1 MFMKQTHRNEA
12 EKKLIVNR
20 MNRLIGQM
28 NGIKNMVNEDR
39 YCDDILIQL
48 SAIQKSIGSLSNHIL
63 ENHLYSCVSKSI
75 EDGNIEI
82 LDELISIFKRF
93 NK

>member
-1 MFMKQTHRNEA
+1 MKQTHRNEM
-12 EKKLIVNR
+12 EKKVIINR
-20 MNRLIGQM
+20 INRLIGQM
-28 NGIKNMVNEDR
+28 NGIKNMINGDR

-48 SAIQKSIGSLSNHIL
+48 SAITKSVQSLSNHIL
-63 ENHLYSCVSKSI
+63 ENHLYSCVSTSI
-75 EDGNIEI
+75 QNGDLEI

>member
-1 MFMKQTHRNEA
+1 MKHTYRNEA
-12 EKKLIVNR
+12 EKKIIVNR
-20 MNRLIGQM
+20 INRLIGQM

-48 SAIQKSIGSLSNHIL
+48 SAIQKSIQSLSNHVL
-63 ENHLYSCVSKSI
+63 ENHLYSCVSSGL
-75 EDGNIEI
+75 ENGNLEV

>member
-1 MFMKQTHRNEA
+1 MKQTHRNEM
-12 EKKLIVNR
+12 EKKVIINR
-20 MNRLIGQM
+20 INRLIGQM
-28 NGIKNMVNEDR
+28 NGIKNMINEDR

-48 SAIQKSIGSLSNHIL
+48 SAITKSVQSLSNHIL
-63 ENHLYSCVSKSI
+63 ENHLYSCVSTSI
-75 EDGNIEI
+75 QNGDLEI